1 MFYYAYVLLSK
12 RDDGSYVGFSDDL
25 KRRLREHNRGMVSST
40 HNRRPLTLV
49 YFEGYRD
56 KIKAMRREKY
66 LKTGW
71 GRNYLKKI
79 IK

>member
-1 MFYYAYVLLSK
+1 M
-12 RDDGSYVGFSDDL
+12 YVGFSDDL
-25 KRRLREHNRGMVSST
+25 KRRLKEHERGMVSST
-40 HNRRPLTLV
+40 HNRRPLDLI

-56 KIKAMRREKY
+56 RIQAMRRERY

-79 IK
+79 TKS